1 MARLHRYRIGI
12 PPELSEIR
20 TQPWLSEV
28 SLTCDPY
35 HHRGPIFNC
44 HNSCACVTPVPTVF
58 NPPAIHKCS
67 LFKHIELPLFTH
79 VGKFTDNVHSPSAY
93 LNRLCSC
100 PM

>member
-58 NPPAIHKCS
+58 NPPAIHQALYLSILNYHYSPTLVNSQIMCTHHQ
-67 LFKHIELPLFTH
+67 HI
-79 VGKFTDNVHSPSAY
+79 
-93 LNRLCSC
+93 
-100 PM
+100 